1 MSSTRRALI
10 ATGTG
15 RYAEPWHP
23 FEETSD
29 RLRLVLEAT
38 GFDAVIAPV
47 DEGLQRL
54 DGVDLLVVNA
64 GDPWRDGGSVGAP
77 AESIV
82 GLDAALDRG
91 IGILALHAALASLR
105 DYAAWASATGGVWLP
120 GVSMHPP
127 ISDAEFAWAD
137 HPLAGDEPLVAF
149 DERYAFLQAIGA
161 SEVVATHEHD
171 GVIHPVVWTREHR
184 GGEGVSRVALDL
196 LGHDARSYDSPSH
209 RALIARLADWA
220 TGR

>member
-1 MSSTRRALI
+1 MPSTRRALI
-10 ATGTG
+10 ATGAG
-15 RYAEPWHP
+15 RYADPWHA

-29 RLRLVLEAT
+29 RVARILEEG
-38 GFDAVIAPV
+38 GFAAEIAPV

-77 AESIV
+77 AASIA
-82 GLDAALDRG
+82 GLETALDRS

-105 DYAAWASATGGVWLP
+105 DYPAWAAATGGVWLP

-137 HPLAGDEPLVAF
+137 HPLADDEPLVAF

-161 SEVVATHEHD
+161 SQVVATHEHD

-184 GGEGVSRVALDL
+184 DGEGVSRVAVDL

-220 TGR
+220 TGS